1 VRYFSLNEPWQW
13 QLLHDSMASD
23 ERFLQRRLVLQGH
36 TWERL
41 VAERL
46 LPLLEGG
53 TDG

>member
-1 VRYFSLNEPWQW
+1 VAA
-13 QLLHDSMASD
+13 LLHASMASD
-23 ERFLQRRLVLQGH
+23 ERFLQRRQVLQGH

-41 VAERL
+41 VAEQL